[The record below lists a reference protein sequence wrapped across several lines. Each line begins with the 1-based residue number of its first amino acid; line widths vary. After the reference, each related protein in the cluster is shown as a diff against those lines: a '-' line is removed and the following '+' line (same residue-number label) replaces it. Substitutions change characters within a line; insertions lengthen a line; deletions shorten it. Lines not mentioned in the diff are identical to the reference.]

1 MCKLSSVKPLQLQS
15 AATLYTNIRNLY
27 TALGVSNINIG
38 AILLHTYIQFN
49 IIYTIMLRHKENF
62 KLKMHFTLKTMD
74 RNVKNQGNKSKL
86 SHCTSNSN
94 TINYAAFHRL
104 KTVSFFF
111 HCSAFN
117 FSRSEEFRC
126 VNSQVDHLKS
136 LLWSILNHHSASIRL
151 YNPMHIHNAMH
162 LLPLHCLI
170 FTSCCRYYYY
180 CCFWYYSHFNLCKTS
195 VFFLSALLSLHAIH
209 NPNGI

>member
-1 MCKLSSVKPLQLQS
+1 
-15 AATLYTNIRNLY
+15 
-27 TALGVSNINIG
+27 
-38 AILLHTYIQFN
+38 
-49 IIYTIMLRHKENF
+49 MLRHKENF

-195 VFFLSALLSLHAIH
+195 VFFFSPLYCRFMPSIIQTEYSKSFVCTTREKCAHRVFFCSDNKLHWCLVVLFIHTIKLMWLLNLQ
-209 NPNGI
+209 